1 MFLDVV
7 NTFAD
12 STETWLDLISR
23 CYIQAYRPA
32 LKFSEKYE
40 KYIALL
46 RAMPL
51 TDLKGWLQIATEK
64 IQFPYNFTIGIF
76 K

>member
-32 LKFSEKYE
+32 LKFSEKY
-40 KYIALL
+40 IALL